1 MHCGPVGTLGMT
13 RFHQGVVTIFMA
25 YLAVVQMRLQSC
37 FLLERLQSA
46 SSLCLSLVMLFRCIG
61 CCEWESCHVV
71 PKFHPPACIFL
82 CWWKCCKSCQTF
94 PQNARALSRIYS
106 PDEVFDGE
114 KLSVFF
120 KQQFF
125 NLISSLKAINT
136 NNLCIPCVPLLV
148 FLPLGCLSRKL
159 KVCFVSLL
167 IYTTCQEYLES
178 VKSKLVEPPSESSSD
193 VTWQHLAAAALLC
206 TEGVFPWSYW

>member
-1 MHCGPVGTLGMT
+1 MT

-46 SSLCLSLVMLFRCIG
+46 SSLMPKSCNAIQMYWLLWMRVLPCCAEVPSTSMHFSMLM
-61 CCEWESCHVV
+61 EVLQKL
-71 PKFHPPACIFL
+71 PKIPS
-82 CWWKCCKSCQTF
+82 KCKS
-94 PQNARALSRIYS
+94 AAALSRIYS
-106 PDEVFDGE
+106 PGEVFDGE
-114 KLSVFF
+114 KLSVFL

-148 FLPLGCLSRKL
+148 FLPLACLSRKL
-159 KVCFVSLL
+159 KVCFISLL
-167 IYTTCQEYLES
+167 TYAICQEYLES

-206 TEGVFPWSYW
+206 TKGAFPWSYW